1 MSTNKSNLKSDPII
15 VFRDA
20 QHAARLFVD
29 DDFRLAPKH
38 KFLFHVAFG
47 INPSAVKTIDL
58 VQRHN
63 YEINMLVKSVS
74 LPSYEIKTDTL
85 NQYNRK
91 KNVQITHSY
100 QPIEIKF
107 HDDNMGIINQLWQN
121 YYSYYY
127 ADSTSAKTA
136 GAYNRIATKSS
147 SYIHT
152 PYGLDNRSSVN
163 FFNYIKVYQMARHEY
178 VSYTLHNPIISSWNH
193 NGLDYAQNTV
203 HDNTMRLLYEA
214 VSYDSGNVS
223 NGTPEGFGV
232 EHYDTTL
239 SPLTAVDQ
247 VLTASPS
254 VLDSKT
260 VTNNAASFLSTVV
273 DQVNY
278 QAKTPTSAPGS
289 SSLLLTPKENTVS
302 GITNIAFP
310 NPASVSTT
318 VASLRK
324 LK

>member
-1 MSTNKSNLKSDPII
+1 MANNKSNLKSDPII

-58 VQRHN
+58 VQRHK

-74 LPSYEIKTDTL
+74 LPSYEIKTETL

-91 KNVQITHSY
+91 KNVQVTHNY

-107 HDDNMGIINQLWQN
+107 HDDNMGVINKLWQN

-136 GAYNRIATKSS
+136 GAYNRTATKSS
-147 SYIHT
+147 SHIHT

-163 FFNYIKVYQMARHEY
+163 FFNYIKIYQMARHEY
-178 VSYTLHNPIISSWNH
+178 VSYTLYNPVISSWNH

-223 NGTPEGFGV
+223 NGDPEGFAV
-232 EHYDTTL
+232 EHYDTTM
-239 SPLTAVDQ
+239 SPLTAADTV
-247 VLTASPS
+247 VTASPS
-254 VLDSKT
+254 MSDSKT
-260 VTNNAASFLSTVV
+260 VSDSSASFLSVLTE
-273 DQVNY
+273 QVNY
-278 QAKTPTSAPGS
+278 QLNSQSPIPPAK
-289 SSLLLTPKENTVS
+289 SLLTKSKENTVS
-302 GITNIAFP
+302 GITSIAFP
-310 NPASVSTT
+310 QANTSSGT
-318 VASLRK
+318 VATLRK